1 MTHGDEAFQLVYTKG
16 WSLTIFIISFEI
28 TMKSEG
34 EILNNCKLAHKLKIQ
49 KRMHKAKTQYFIG
62 K

>member
-1 MTHGDEAFQLVYTKG
+1 
-16 WSLTIFIISFEI
+16 
-28 TMKSEG
+28 MKSEG